1 MENSVAVGFL
11 SVPSIILL
19 IELFKRIVP
28 GLSGRV
34 WLTTSFVFGVAAQ
47 VLSAVA
53 LELPVDF
60 AGWLTL
66 VGLGLVNGLAASK
79 AYDELIDKGAG

>member
-1 MENSVAVGFL
+1 MQTVVVAGFI
-11 SVPSIILL
+11 SVPSIVLL

-28 GLSGRV
+28 GLDSRV
-34 WLTTSFVFGVAAQ
+34 WLTTSFVFGVA
-47 VLSAVA
+47 VPILTSMA
-53 LELPVDF
+53 LELPVDL

-79 AYDELIDKGAG
+79 AYDELIDK